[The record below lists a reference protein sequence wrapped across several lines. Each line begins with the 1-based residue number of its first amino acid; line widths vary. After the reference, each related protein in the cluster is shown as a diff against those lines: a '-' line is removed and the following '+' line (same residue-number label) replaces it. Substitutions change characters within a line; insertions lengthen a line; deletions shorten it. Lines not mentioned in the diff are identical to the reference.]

1 MTTKPQLTI
10 CPTVAAMTAAGSFNL
25 ADLAE
30 HVKDCP
36 ICRPIVQALLPIARE
51 AVTPWPVDPGARFWR
66 VELAIDADDNPAAD
80 VLSVSEHDEAHHDYD
95 PAPIHGQDRLIVY
108 ATAPNYAAA
117 IEEARRQART
127 HPAR

>member
-25 ADLAE
+25 DDLAE

-51 AVTPWPVDPGARFWR
+51 AVTPWPVPARFWR
-66 VELAIDADDNPAAD
+66 VELAYDADENPLAD
-80 VLSVSEHDEAHHDYD
+80 VLSVSEHDAWHHDD
-95 PAPIHGQDRLIVY
+95 NPAPIHGQDRLIVY
-108 ATAPNYAAA
+108 ATAPHYAAA
-117 IEEARRQART
+117 IDAARQQART